1 MDLFNIQ
8 WKSVAK
14 KELKKLDKSTILKI
28 LTAVEA
34 LAQTPYPQGVRKIQG
49 MEHAYRIRV
58 GDYRVVYTVEA
69 SVLLIEIIRVRHR
82 REIYKKIGV

>member
-28 LTAVEA
+28 LTAVES
-34 LAQTPYPQGVRKIQG
+34 LAQIPYPQGVRKIQG
-49 MEHAYRIRV
+49 MEQAYRIRV

-69 SVLLIEIIRVRHR
+69 SVLLIEIIRARHR